1 MEGSGVLRFSL
12 LGSGSSGNALLVA
25 TPEGSILVDAGLSFK
40 RLNERAAAIGESLEN
55 LRAVFITHEHGDHVL
70 GLGTLARRTN
80 VPVYLTPATHQN
92 LPKHIGLLPN
102 VKLFEAGERIA
113 VDGFEIDSFSVWH
126 DAVDPVSY
134 AIRWG
139 GAQLGLATDLGK
151 PSNVVRRRLMGSHAL
166 ILESNYCPNMLR
178 TSSYPAAIRQRIKST
193 HGHLSNADM
202 SSLLSELLHDALQ
215 WVIAVHIS
223 QENNSADLA
232 RSMAQRVLGA
242 HPARL
247 VLAEQDAPTPLFSI
261 AV

>member
-1 MEGSGVLRFSL
+1 MIRFSL

-25 TPEGSILVDAGLSFK
+25 TPEGAILVDAGLSFK

-55 LRAVFITHEHGDHVL
+55 LRAVFVTHEHGDHVL
-70 GLGTLARRTN
+70 GLGTLARKTG
-80 VPVYLTPATHQN
+80 VPVYMTPRTLDN
-92 LPKHIGLLPN
+92 LPKNVGLLPN
-102 VKLFEAGERIA
+102 VKLFDAGERLS
-113 VDGFEIDSFSVWH
+113 VDGFELDSFSVWH
-126 DAVDPVSY
+126 DAADPVSY
-134 AIRWG
+134 AVRWG

-151 PSNVVRRRLMGSHAL
+151 VSNVVRQRLTGSHAL

-202 SSLLSELLHDALQ
+202 NSLLADLLHDRLQ

-223 QENNSADLA
+223 QENNTADLA
-232 RSMAQRVLGA
+232 RSMAERVLGK